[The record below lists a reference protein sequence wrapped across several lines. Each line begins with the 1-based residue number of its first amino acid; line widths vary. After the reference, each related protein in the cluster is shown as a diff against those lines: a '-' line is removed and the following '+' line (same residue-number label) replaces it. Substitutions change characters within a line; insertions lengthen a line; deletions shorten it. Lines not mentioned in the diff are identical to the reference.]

1 MSDFEVTIS
10 GADELIARYRKA
22 PEIVKREMLKG
33 VDRLTFA
40 GQAISQKEA
49 PVDTGTLRRSITQ
62 QKATFAGGEARGA
75 WGTNLPYARPMEEGR
90 RAGAPMPPAGVL
102 LGWMRRHG
110 ADAKAEFVI
119 RRAIGRKGIT
129 GKHYMQKGRLQI
141 QPKVKAEFEA
151 VAQRIVDAMG
161 GG

>member
-75 WGTNLPYARPMEEGR
+75 WGTNLPYARPMEDGR

-102 LGWMRRHG
+102 LGWIRRNAGG
-110 ADAKAEFVI
+110 ASEFVI
-119 RRAIGRKGIT
+119 RRSIGRKGIT
-129 GKHYMQKGRLQI
+129 GKHYMRKGRLQI

-151 VAQRIVDAMG
+151 VAQRIANAMG

>member
-1 MSDFEVTIS
+1 MSDFEITIS
-10 GADELIARYRKA
+10 GADELIARYRQA

-49 PVDTGTLRRSITQ
+49 PVDTGTYRRSITQ
-62 QKATFAGGEARGA
+62 RKATFAGGAATGS
-75 WGTNLPYARPMEEGR
+75 WGTNLPYARPIEDGR
-90 RAGAPMPPAGVL
+90 SAGSAMPPSGVL

-119 RRAIGRKGIT
+119 RRAIGRKGIKA
-129 GKHYMQKGRLQI
+129 KHPMRKGRLQI

-151 VAQRIVDAMG
+151 VAQRIADQLG

>member
-33 VDRLTFA
+33 VDHLTFA

-49 PVDTGTLRRSITQ
+49 PVDTGTLRSSITQ

-75 WGTNLPYARPMEEGR
+75 WGTNLPYARYVEFGR
-90 RAGAPMPPAGVL
+90 GPGKMPPAGAL
-102 LGWMRRHG
+102 SGWIRRHG
-110 ADAKAEFVI
+110 GGSEFVI
-119 RRAIGRKGIT
+119 RRAIGRKGT
-129 GKHYMQKGRLQI
+129 KPKHFMQKGRLQI

-151 VAQRIVDAMG
+151 VAQRIANAMG
-161 GG
+161 GGS